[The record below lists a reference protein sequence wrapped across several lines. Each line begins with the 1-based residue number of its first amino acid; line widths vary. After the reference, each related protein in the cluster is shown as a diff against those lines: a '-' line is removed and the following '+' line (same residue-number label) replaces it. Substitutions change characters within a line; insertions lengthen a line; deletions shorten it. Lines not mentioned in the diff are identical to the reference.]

1 MKLLHLSDLHL
12 GKLVNGFSMVEDQKY
27 ILKQILE
34 ITAAEHPDAVLIAG
48 DVYDKAIPSE
58 GAVLALDEFLVGLSD
73 VCPQIFLISGN
84 HDSAE
89 RLAFG
94 GRLMRPGIHVSPVYE
109 GAVAPVTLEDEY
121 GPADVWL
128 LPFVKPAQVRHSF
141 PEEEIASYTDA
152 VACAVRHMPLDPARR
167 NILVSHQFVTG
178 AQRCQ
183 SEELSVGGTD
193 NVDSAVFDPFDY
205 VALGHIHGPQ
215 QVGRPTVRYCGTP
228 LKYSFSELNHKK
240 SVTVVELAEK
250 GRVELRTVPLTPA
263 RDLAEL
269 RGTYADLT
277 GPDAAEKCAAQK
289 DCYLRIVLT
298 DEQEVFN
305 AAEELRKHYPY
316 MMALEYDN
324 TRTRSS
330 FTLDTP
336 DKVEE
341 RSPLELFDEL
351 FTKQNGR
358 PMEEAERVCLA
369 GILERAQEEQ
379 G

>member
-109 GAVAPVTLEDEY
+109 GAVAPVTLTDEY

-152 VACAVRHMPLDPARR
+152 VACAVRHMPLDPDRR
-167 NILVSHQFVTG
+167 NIL
-178 AQRCQ
+178 
-183 SEELSVGGTD
+183 GTD
-193 NVDSAVFDPFDY
+193 NVDAAVFEPFDY

-228 LKYSFSELNHKK
+228 LKYSFSELHHKK
-240 SVTVVELAEK
+240 SATVVELAEK

-269 RGTYADLT
+269 RGEYADLT
-277 GPDAAEKCAAQK
+277 GPDAAEKYAAQK

-305 AAEELRKHYPY
+305 AAGELRKHYPY

-358 PMEEAERVCLA
+358 PMEEAERACLA

>member
-1 MKLLHLSDLHL
+1 M
-12 GKLVNGFSMVEDQKY
+12 
-27 ILKQILE
+27 
-34 ITAAEHPDAVLIAG
+34 
-48 DVYDKAIPSE
+48 
-58 GAVLALDEFLVGLSD
+58 
-73 VCPQIFLISGN
+73 
-84 HDSAE
+84 
-89 RLAFG
+89 
-94 GRLMRPGIHVSPVYE
+94 YE
-109 GAVAPVTLEDEY
+109 GAVAPVTLTDEY

-152 VACAVRHMPLDPARR
+152 VACAIRHMPLDPVRR

-193 NVDSAVFDPFDY
+193 NVDAAVFEPFDY

-228 LKYSFSELNHKK
+228 LKYSFSELHHKK

-269 RGTYADLT
+269 RGEYADLT

-305 AAEELRKHYPY
+305 AAGELRKHYPY

-358 PMEEAERVCLA
+358 AMDEAERACLA